1 MTIKYINIYFVKGCF
16 LLILINLYKKFFL
29 YFYEFNKIHSFLNT
43 NMKFILYTGEADE
56 RPIFITGNFNMWNPK
71 DSRYLLIQ
79 TDSHNYYIEI
89 FEEFLPDVI
98 EFKYTKGG
106 WENVELDQYGSITPN
121 RKALKSSEVIS
132 SLVEKWRYN
141 WGPFKEEF
149 YPIVEIISEE
159 FYIPQLER
167 YRKVWALLPY
177 DYYVSDRHYPV
188 LYLQDAQNL
197 FNEGSPYGNWEIDK
211 KLSILAEYGR
221 GDVIIIA
228 IEHGSEERIKE
239 YIFDNDNVANGSE
252 GKKYIR
258 FITDTLKPFVDENY
272 RTKKDRENTGIGG
285 SSLGALISIYSGFL
299 YPEVYSKLLIFSP
312 SLWVE
317 PNNNFPMMS
326 FRVPFKTKIY
336 LYGGE
341 KEGSKMVKRIQV
353 FENYLKRWEKKNL
366 FDFEFKT
373 NINPEGSHNEF
384 YWSQEFPRAIEWLF
398 YNNTENPVEVTP
410 HQETK
415 N

>member
-1 MTIKYINIYFVKGCF
+1 M
-16 LLILINLYKKFFL
+16 KFT
-29 YFYEFNKIHSFLNT
+29 LNT
-43 NMKFILYTGEADE
+43 AEKDS
-56 RPIFITGNFNMWNPK
+56 RPIFITGNFNKWNPK
-71 DSRYLLIQ
+71 DHGFQLKILDENTYSIDIEDQLLG
-79 TDSHNYYIEI
+79 DDIEYK
-89 FEEFLPDVI
+89 F
-98 EFKYTKGG
+98 TKGG
-106 WENVELDQYGSITPN
+106 WENVELDQYGNITPN
-121 RKALKSSEVIS
+121 RKVKKKSATTNDF
-132 SLVEKWRYN
+132 VEKWRFN
-141 WGPFKEEF
+141 WGPFKDEF
-149 YPIVEIISEE
+149 FPIVEVISEE
-159 FYIPQLER
+159 FYIPQLDR

-177 DYYVSDRHYPV
+177 DYYISDKKYPV

-197 FNEGSPYGNWEIDK
+197 FNEGSAYGNWEIDK

-221 GDVIIIA
+221 GDVIVIA
-228 IEHGSEERIKE
+228 VEHGSEDRIKE

-258 FITDTLKPFVDENY
+258 FVTDTLKPFIDEHY

-285 SSLGALISIYSGFL
+285 SSLGALISLYSGFL

-312 SLWVE
+312 SLWIE

-341 KEGSKMVKRIQV
+341 QEGAKMVKRIQV

-373 NINPEGSHNEF
+373 NINPDGEHSEF

-410 HQETK
+410 QQENIK
-415 N
+415 NKTI

>member
-1 MTIKYINIYFVKGCF
+1 MMTF
-16 LLILINLYKKFFL
+16 
-29 YFYEFNKIHSFLNT
+29 E
-43 NMKFILYTGEADE
+43 LYTEESDD
-56 RPIFITGNFNMWNPK
+56 RTVYITGNFNNWNPRDPGFQLK
-71 DSRYLLIQ
+71 KLDPNSYSIDIDSQL
-79 TDSHNYYIEI
+79 
-89 FEEFLPDVI
+89 LPDHI
-98 EFKYTKGG
+98 EYKFTKGG

-121 RKALKSSEVIS
+121 RKAEKTEGKVKSI
-132 SLVEKWRYN
+132 VEKWRLN
-141 WGPFKEEF
+141 WGPFKKEF
-149 YPIVEIISEE
+149 FPIAEIISEE
-159 FYIPQLER
+159 FYIPQLDR

-177 DYYVSDRHYPV
+177 DYYVSNKNYPV

-197 FNEGSPYGNWEIDK
+197 FNEGSGYGNWEIDK

-239 YIFDNDNVANGSE
+239 YIFDNDNIAHGSE

-258 FITDTLKPFVDENY
+258 FITDTLKPFVDEHY

-326 FRVPFKTKIY
+326 LRVPFKTKIY
-336 LYGGE
+336 LYGGGQ
-341 KEGSKMVKRIQV
+341 EGSKMVKRIYV
-353 FENYLKRWEKKNL
+353 FEEYLKRWEKKNL

-373 NINPEGSHNEF
+373 SINPEGTHSEF

-398 YNNTENPVEVTP
+398 YDNTENPVEVTP
-410 HQETK
+410 QQKSITQ
-415 N
+415 

>member
-1 MTIKYINIYFVKGCF
+1 M
-16 LLILINLYKKFFL
+16 KFT
-29 YFYEFNKIHSFLNT
+29 LNT
-43 NMKFILYTGEADE
+43 AEKDS
-56 RPIFITGNFNMWNPK
+56 RPIFITGNFNKWNPK
-71 DSRYLLIQ
+71 DHGFQLKILDENTYSIDIEDQLLG
-79 TDSHNYYIEI
+79 DDIEYK
-89 FEEFLPDVI
+89 F
-98 EFKYTKGG
+98 TKGG
-106 WENVELDQYGSITPN
+106 WENVELDQYGNITPN
-121 RKALKSSEVIS
+121 RKVKKRSATTTDF
-132 SLVEKWRYN
+132 VEKWRFN
-141 WGPFKEEF
+141 WGPFKDEF
-149 YPIVEIISEE
+149 FPIVEVISEE
-159 FYIPQLER
+159 FYIPQLDR

-177 DYYVSDRHYPV
+177 DYYISDKKYPV

-197 FNEGSPYGNWEIDK
+197 FNEGSAYGNWEIDK

-221 GDVIIIA
+221 GDVIVIA
-228 IEHGSEERIKE
+228 VEHGSEDRIKE

-258 FITDTLKPFVDENY
+258 FVTDTLKPFIDEHY

-285 SSLGALISIYSGFL
+285 SSLGALISLYSGFL

-312 SLWVE
+312 SLWIE

-341 KEGSKMVKRIQV
+341 QEGAKMVKRIQV

-373 NINPEGSHNEF
+373 NINPDGEHSEF

-410 HQETK
+410 QQENIK
-415 N
+415 NKTM

>member
-1 MTIKYINIYFVKGCF
+1 
-16 LLILINLYKKFFL
+16 
-29 YFYEFNKIHSFLNT
+29 
-43 NMKFILYTGEADE
+43 MKFTLYTDEADE
-56 RPIFITGNFNMWNPK
+56 RPVFITGNFNSWNPK
-71 DSRYLLIQ
+71 DFDFQLTQNDPNNYEIDISDDLL
-79 TDSHNYYIEI
+79 TEEIEYK
-89 FEEFLPDVI
+89 F
-98 EFKYTKGG
+98 TKGG

-121 RKALKSSEVIS
+121 KKALRA
-132 SLVEKWRYN
+132 LGTAYNTVEKWRLN
-141 WGPFKEEF
+141 WGPFKDEF
-149 YPIVEIISEE
+149 FPIAEIISEE
-159 FYIPQLER
+159 FYIPQLDR
-167 YRKVWALLPY
+167 HRKIWALLPY
-177 DYYVSDRHYPV
+177 DYYVSDKKYPV

-197 FNEGSPYGNWEIDK
+197 FNEGSAYGNWEIDK

-221 GDVIIIA
+221 GDVIVIA
-228 IEHGSEERIKE
+228 VEHGSEERIKE
-239 YIFDNDNVANGSE
+239 YIFDNDNIANGSE

-258 FITDTLKPFVDENY
+258 FITDTLKPFVDEHY
-272 RTKKDRENTGIGG
+272 RTKKDRDNTGIGG

-317 PNNNFPMMS
+317 PDNNFPMMP

-341 KEGSKMVKRIQV
+341 KEGSKMVKRMKI
-353 FENYLKRWEKKNL
+353 FENYLRKWEKKNL
-366 FDFEFKT
+366 FDFEFRT

-410 HQETK
+410 HQDNIQNK
-415 N
+415 NIS

>member
-1 MTIKYINIYFVKGCF
+1 M
-16 LLILINLYKKFFL
+16 KFT
-29 YFYEFNKIHSFLNT
+29 LNT
-43 NMKFILYTGEADE
+43 AEKDN
-56 RPIFITGNFNMWNPK
+56 RPIFITGNFNKWNPK
-71 DSRYLLIQ
+71 DYNFQLTILDENTYSIDIEDQLL
-79 TDSHNYYIEI
+79 DDDIEYK
-89 FEEFLPDVI
+89 F
-98 EFKYTKGG
+98 TKGG
-106 WENVELDQYGSITPN
+106 WENVELDQYGNITPN
-121 RKALKSSEVIS
+121 RKVKKKSAATNDF
-132 SLVEKWRYN
+132 VEKWRFN
-141 WGPFKEEF
+141 WGPFKDEF
-149 YPIVEIISEE
+149 FPIVEVISEE
-159 FYIPQLER
+159 FYIPQLDR

-177 DYYVSDRHYPV
+177 DYYISDKKYPV

-197 FNEGSPYGNWEIDK
+197 FNEGSAYGNWEIDK

-221 GDVIIIA
+221 GDVIVIA
-228 IEHGSEERIKE
+228 VEHGSEDRIKE

-258 FITDTLKPFVDENY
+258 FVTDTLKPFIDEHY

-285 SSLGALISIYSGFL
+285 SSLGALISLYSGFL

-312 SLWVE
+312 SLWIE

-373 NINPEGSHNEF
+373 NINPDGEHSEF

-410 HQETK
+410 QQENIK
-415 N
+415 NKTI

>member
-1 MTIKYINIYFVKGCF
+1 MMRF
-16 LLILINLYKKFFL
+16 
-29 YFYEFNKIHSFLNT
+29 E
-43 NMKFILYTGEADE
+43 LYTDE
-56 RPIFITGNFNMWNPK
+56 KDDRPVFITGNFNNWNPK
-71 DSRYLLIQ
+71 DYNYQLKQLDSRHYF
-79 TDSHNYYIEI
+79 IEI
-89 FEEFLPDVI
+89 ENDKLADEI
-98 EFKYTKGG
+98 EYKFTKGG
-106 WENVELDQYGSITPN
+106 WENVELDKYGNITPN
-121 RKALKSSEVIS
+121 RKIKKSLQKASDTI
-132 SLVEKWRYN
+132 EKWRLN

-149 YPIVEIISEE
+149 FPTAEVISEK
-159 FYIPQLER
+159 FYIPQLDR
-167 YRKVWALLPY
+167 YRKIWAVLPY
-177 DYYVSDRHYPV
+177 DYHTSDKSFPV

-197 FNEGSPYGNWEIDK
+197 FNEGSGFGNWEIDK

-228 IEHGSEERIKE
+228 IEHGSEDRIKE

-258 FITDTLKPFVDENY
+258 FITDTLKPYVDENY
-272 RTKKDRENTGIGG
+272 RTKKDRDNTGIGG

-317 PNNNFPMMS
+317 PNNNFPMMN

-336 LYGGE
+336 LYGGGQ
-341 KEGSKMVKRIQV
+341 EGSKMVKRIHI
-353 FENYLKRWEKKNL
+353 FEEYLKRWEKKNL
-366 FDFEFKT
+366 FDFEFRT
-373 NINPEGSHNEF
+373 SINPDGTHSEF

-398 YNNTENPVEVTP
+398 YDNTENPVEVKP
-410 HQETK
+410 QQQSVK

>member
-1 MTIKYINIYFVKGCF
+1 M
-16 LLILINLYKKFFL
+16 
-29 YFYEFNKIHSFLNT
+29 
-43 NMKFILYTGEADE
+43 MKFELYTEESDD
-56 RPIFITGNFNMWNPK
+56 RPIYITGNFNKWNPK
-71 DSRYLLIQ
+71 DYSYQLTQLDPHRYF
-79 TDSHNYYIEI
+79 IEI
-89 FEEFLPDVI
+89 DDQILPPVV
-98 EFKYTKGG
+98 EYKFTKGG
-106 WENVELDQYGSITPN
+106 WENVELDKYGSITPN
-121 RKALKSSEVIS
+121 RKIDKSIGKTSDII
-132 SLVEKWRYN
+132 EKWRLN
-141 WGPFKEEF
+141 WGPFKKEF
-149 YPIVEIISEE
+149 FPIVEIISEK

-177 DYYVSDRHYPV
+177 DYYTSEKSYPV

-197 FNEGSPYGNWEIDK
+197 FNEGSGYGNWEIDK

-221 GDVIIIA
+221 GDMIVIA

-258 FITDTLKPFVDENY
+258 FIADTLKPYVDENY
-272 RTKKDRENTGIGG
+272 RTKKDRDNTGIGG

-317 PNNNFPMMS
+317 PNNNFPMMN
-326 FRVPFKTKIY
+326 FRTPFKTKIY
-336 LYGGE
+336 LYGGAQ
-341 KEGSKMVKRIQV
+341 EGSKMVKRIYV
-353 FENYLKRWEKKNL
+353 FEEYLKRWEKKNL
-366 FDFEFKT
+366 FDFEFRT
-373 NINPEGSHNEF
+373 NINPEGTHNEF

-398 YNNTENPVEVTP
+398 YDNRENPVEVKP
-410 HQETK
+410 QQKSIK

>member
-1 MTIKYINIYFVKGCF
+1 M
-16 LLILINLYKKFFL
+16 
-29 YFYEFNKIHSFLNT
+29 
-43 NMKFILYTGEADE
+43 MKFKLYTDE
-56 RPIFITGNFNMWNPK
+56 SDDRTVYITGNFNNWNPK
-71 DSRYLLIQ
+71 DDQYKLTSI
-79 TDSHNYYIEI
+79 DANNYSIDI
-89 FEEFLPDVI
+89 SDEFLPSAI
-98 EFKYTKGG
+98 EYKFTKGG
-106 WENVELDQYGSITPN
+106 WENVELDQYGNITPN
-121 RKALKSSEVIS
+121 RKVTKSTGEASDIVK
-132 SLVEKWRYN
+132 KWRLN
-141 WGPFKEEF
+141 WGPFKDEF
-149 YPIVEIISEE
+149 FPIIEIISEK
-159 FYIPQLER
+159 FYIPQLDR

-177 DYYVSDRHYPV
+177 DYYISNKSYPV

-197 FNEGSPYGNWEIDK
+197 FNEGSEYGNWEIDK

-228 IEHGSEERIKE
+228 IEHGSQERIKE
-239 YIFDNDNVANGSE
+239 YIFDNDHVAHGSE

-317 PNNNFPMMS
+317 PNNNFPMMN
-326 FRVPFKTKIY
+326 FRIPFKTKIY
-336 LYGGE
+336 LYGGG
-341 KEGSKMVKRIQV
+341 KEGSKMVKRIRI
-353 FENYLKRWEKKNL
+353 FEEYLKKWEQKNL

-373 NINPEGSHNEF
+373 SINPEGTHSEF

-398 YNNTENPVEVTP
+398 YDNTENPVEVAP
-410 HQETK
+410 QQQSIK
-415 N
+415 P

>member
-1 MTIKYINIYFVKGCF
+1 M
-16 LLILINLYKKFFL
+16 
-29 YFYEFNKIHSFLNT
+29 
-43 NMKFILYTGEADE
+43 MKFELYTEESDD
-56 RPIFITGNFNMWNPK
+56 RPIYITGNFNKWNPK
-71 DSRYLLIQ
+71 DYSYQLTQQDPHRY
-79 TDSHNYYIEI
+79 SIEI
-89 FEEFLPDVI
+89 DDQILPSVV
-98 EFKYTKGG
+98 EYKFTKGG
-106 WENVELDQYGSITPN
+106 WENVELDKYGSITPN
-121 RKALKSSEVIS
+121 RKINKSVGKTSDII
-132 SLVEKWRYN
+132 EKWRLN
-141 WGPFKEEF
+141 WGPFKKEF
-149 YPIVEIISEE
+149 FPIVEIISEK

-177 DYYVSDRHYPV
+177 DYYTSEKSYPV

-197 FNEGSPYGNWEIDK
+197 FNEGSGYGNWEIDK

-221 GDVIIIA
+221 GDMIVIA

-258 FITDTLKPFVDENY
+258 FIADTLKPYVDENY
-272 RTKKDRENTGIGG
+272 RTKKDRDNTGIGG

-317 PNNNFPMMS
+317 PNNNFPMMN
-326 FRVPFKTKIY
+326 FRTPFKTKIY
-336 LYGGE
+336 LYGGAQ
-341 KEGSKMVKRIQV
+341 EGSKMVKRIYV
-353 FENYLKRWEKKNL
+353 FEEYLKRWEKKNL
-366 FDFEFKT
+366 FDFEFRT
-373 NINPEGSHNEF
+373 NINPEGTHNEF

-398 YNNTENPVEVTP
+398 YDNRENPVEVKP
-410 HQETK
+410 QQKSIK

>member
-1 MTIKYINIYFVKGCF
+1 MMRFD
-16 LLILINLYKKFFL
+16 
-29 YFYEFNKIHSFLNT
+29 
-43 NMKFILYTGEADE
+43 LYTEENDD
-56 RPIFITGNFNMWNPK
+56 RPVYITGNFNNWNPK
-71 DSRYLLIQ
+71 DSNFQLKQSDTGSY
-79 TDSHNYYIEI
+79 SIEI
-89 FEEFLPDVI
+89 DDSLLSPNIDYKF
-98 EFKYTKGG
+98 TKGG
-106 WENVELDQYGSITPN
+106 WENVELDKYGNITPN
-121 RKALKSSEVIS
+121 RKTEKSKGRVSDS
-132 SLVEKWRYN
+132 VEKWRLN
-141 WGPFKEEF
+141 WGPFKKEYF
-149 YPIVEIISEE
+149 PLAEIISEE
-159 FYIPQLER
+159 FYIPQLDR

-177 DYYVSDRHYPV
+177 DYYVSNKAYPV

-197 FNEGSPYGNWEIDK
+197 FNEGSGYGNWEIDK
-211 KLSILAEYGR
+211 KLSILAEYDR

-258 FITDTLKPFVDENY
+258 FITDTLKPFIDENY
-272 RTKKDRENTGIGG
+272 RTKKDRDNTGIGG

-317 PNNNFPMMS
+317 PNNNFPMMN
-326 FRVPFKTKIY
+326 FRAPFKMKIY
-336 LYGGE
+336 LYGGGQ
-341 KEGSKMVKRIQV
+341 EGSKMVKRIHL
-353 FENYLKRWEKKNL
+353 FEDYLKRWEKKNL

-373 NINPEGSHNEF
+373 NINPEGTHSEF

-398 YNNTENPVEVTP
+398 YDNKENPVEVKP
-410 HQETK
+410 QQKSIK